1 MRTYNFF
8 AHDVPYWI
16 IMATVPFI
24 RHWRLTLF
32 FLGPLWAM
40 WPAYFLVN
48 NRFAWLDFYLGA
60 TLLAACAIGFAWM
73 SAWMPWDDIDRLVR
87 YLTSPRADRKTLRH
101 FDKRW
106 PAYMESAGLS
116 RKSLDGSG
124 EVVVPPLYGLE
135 FNERRQL
142 VVRPGMLLG
151 QTIDDWEAALEKL
164 RTATGALRARC
175 VTDDHR
181 TGLAI
186 VFSFDDALAETSK
199 LELPAK
205 EVAISTDTAQLGF
218 DEDGNPWNLDLRI
231 STLTAGATGA
241 GKGSVMW
248 QTIVS
253 QGPNVAAG
261 LVQLQGIDLKGGM
274 ELSLG
279 LPMFTRYAT
288 EMPEAV
294 LLLEEAAQQ
303 CKDRAKR
310 MAGISRMHHATVDE
324 PMVMVVIDELANLV
338 AYQTDRDLL
347 RRAEAALAIL
357 LTQGRAVGFYV
368 FGFLQDPRKEVLKM
382 RNLFPQSI
390 ALRLDSAEEGAMML
404 SHDAVRAGAR
414 CENIP
419 KSQPGVGYVLADNGQ
434 VTRVRAAYV
443 PDEQIREA
451 AELFPAPNRL
461 PIVVPDIE
469 PKPTRRTRTRAEG
482 SEAA

>member
-1 MRTYNFF
+1 MHTYDLL
-8 AHDVPYWI
+8 AHQIPGRIVL
-16 IMATVPFI
+16 MTAPFV
-24 RHWRLTLF
+24 RHWRLSLF

-40 WPAYFLVN
+40 WPAYF
-48 NRFAWLDFYLGA
+48 FICAQYAWVDRYLGA
-60 TLLAACAIGFAWM
+60 SLLVACAVGLAWM
-73 SAWMPWDDIDRLVR
+73 SMWAPWDDIDRLVR
-87 YLTSPRADRKTLRH
+87 YLTSPRADRNALRD

-106 PAYMESAGLS
+106 PLYVESAGLC

-124 EVVVPPLYGLE
+124 AVVVPPLYGLE
-135 FNERRQL
+135 FNDRRQL
-142 VVRPGMLLG
+142 VARPGLLLG
-151 QTIDDWEAALEKL
+151 QTVDDWEAALETL
-164 RTATGALRARC
+164 RTAAGALRARV

-181 TGLAI
+181 TGVAI
-186 VFSFDDALAETSK
+186 VFSFDDALARPSK
-199 LELPAK
+199 LELPAAD
-205 EVAISTDTAQLGF
+205 VAVSTDTAQLGF
-218 DEDGNPWNLDLRI
+218 DEDGNPWELNLRV

-248 QTIVS
+248 QAIVS

-288 EMPEAV
+288 ELPEAV
-294 LLLEEAAQQ
+294 VLLEEAAQQ

-310 MAGISRMHHATVDE
+310 MAGISRMHHATVEE

-390 ALRLDSAEEGAMML
+390 ALRLDSSEEGAMML

-419 KSQPGVGYVLADNGQ
+419 MSQPGVGYILRDNGH

-451 AELFPAPNRL
+451 AERFPAPVRV
-461 PIVVPDIE
+461 PVVVPEIE
-469 PKPTRRTRTRAEG
+469 PRTRRTRADR